1 LIKRKERIMSTILIV
16 DDEPELRSDLEWA
29 ARDEGRT
36 VVAAENDEQA
46 IQLIQQQDFDVV
58 VTDLKME
65 TPDAGLRVLKAAKQK
80 DIYTQVIVVTAYGT
94 PEISVETMRLGA
106 FDYLER
112 NAPGTDALAMVRS
125 KITLA
130 LEFREAKLR
139 KESQS

>member
-1 LIKRKERIMSTILIV
+1 MVKIIVV
-16 DDEPELRSDLEWA
+16 DDEPELRGQLEWA
-29 ARDEGRT
+29 AQGAGRE
-36 VVAAENDEQA
+36 VMAAEDAKQA
-46 IQLIQQQDFDVV
+46 IRLIRQHDFDVI

-65 TPDAGLRVLKAAKQK
+65 TDNAGLDVLKAAKEK

-112 NAPGTDALAMVRS
+112 NAPGSDSLAMVRS

-130 LEFREAKLR
+130 LEFREAKLGGKTR
-139 KESQS
+139 

>member
-1 LIKRKERIMSTILIV
+1 MFKILVV
-16 DDEPELRSDLEWA
+16 DDEPELRSQLEWA
-29 ARDEGRT
+29 ARGENNGQE
-36 VVAAENDEQA
+36 VVAAESGEQA
-46 IQLIQQQDFDVV
+46 IHLIQQQDFDVI

-65 TPDAGLRVLKAAKQK
+65 TDGAGLNVLKAAKEK

-125 KITLA
+125 KISLA
-130 LEFREAKLR
+130 LEFRRAILER
-139 KESQS
+139 KSQ

>member
-1 LIKRKERIMSTILIV
+1 MYKILVV
-16 DDEPELRSDLEWA
+16 DDVPELRNHLKWA
-29 ARDEGRT
+29 ASGEGRE
-36 VVAAENDEQA
+36 VVAAESTEQA
-46 IQLIQQQDFDVV
+46 ILLIHQQDFHVI

-65 TPDAGLRVLKAAKQK
+65 MDDSGLDVLKAAKEK

-112 NAPGTDALAMVRS
+112 NAPDTDHLAMVQS

-130 LEFREAKLR
+130 LEFQQAKLG
-139 KESQS
+139 ESSQP